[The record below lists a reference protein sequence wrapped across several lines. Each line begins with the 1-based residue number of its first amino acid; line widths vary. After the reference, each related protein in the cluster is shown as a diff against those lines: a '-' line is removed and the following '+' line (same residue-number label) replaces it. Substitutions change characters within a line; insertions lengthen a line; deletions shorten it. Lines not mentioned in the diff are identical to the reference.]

1 MGAAPGGAV
10 AGAQPSSSA
19 REQTMVTVGPGDDEP
34 FPGLAESSVDA
45 AVLRVLLGSQLR
57 RFREAAGVS
66 AEQAG
71 FEIRASRSKIS
82 RLENGRVR
90 LKHRDMSDLLTLY
103 GVTDEDVQAKFI
115 TLAGQANSPD
125 WWAQYSDVLP
135 SWFEAYLGLEAAA
148 ATIRSF
154 ETQFVHGL
162 FQTEDYARAVTGL
175 GHKTV
180 PAEEI
185 ERRVAVRLQR
195 QGLLSR
201 PDPPRIWSVMDEA
214 VLRRPA
220 GNPAR
225 MRAQCQHLIELAEV
239 PHVTLQIVPFATGGH
254 AGESGSFTVLR
265 FEERDLPDVVY
276 LEQLTGAIYLDQ
288 RPDVERYLEAADE
301 LSGAAL
307 TPAGTRQFIEQVAR
321 EM

>member
-1 MGAAPGGAV
+1 
-10 AGAQPSSSA
+10 
-19 REQTMVTVGPGDDEP
+19 MVSVGPGDDEP
-34 FPGLAESSVDA
+34 FPDLAESSVDA

-57 RFREAAGVS
+57 RFREAAGVT

-90 LKHRDMSDLLTLY
+90 LKRRDMSDLLTLY
-103 GVTDEDVQAKFI
+103 GVTDEDVQAKFFA
-115 TLAGQANSPD
+115 LVGQANTPD

-148 ATIRSF
+148 TTIRSF

-162 FQTEDYARAVTGL
+162 FQTEDYARAVARL

-180 PAEEI
+180 SAEEI

-195 QGLLSR
+195 QGLLTR

-214 VLRRPA
+214 VLRRPI
-220 GNPAR
+220 GGPAV
-225 MRAQCQHLIELAEV
+225 MRAQCQHLIEMAEV
-239 PHVTLQIVPFATGGH
+239 PHVTLQLVPFASGGH

-307 TPAGTRQFIEQVAR
+307 TPAGTRQFIEQVAQ
-321 EM
+321 ET